1 MQVYEIKLPIYAES
15 QHEAEAARQA
25 LRQFVA
31 DHRQRGIPV
40 TAAKVS
46 KALTNLMSNPFIRYQ
61 VERFL
66 R

>member
-1 MQVYEIKLPIYAES
+1 
-15 QHEAEAARQA
+15 
-25 LRQFVA
+25 VA